1 MTNVYIAALPK
12 DLPIGNLCCQERMNE
27 IEKVSNE
34 RVKREKYFVWKLLCY
49 GLKHSFDL
57 DEQNL
62 NFLKSEEGAWKL
74 NGVEFSLSH
83 SDDALAVAVSQT
95 PIGIDVER
103 VHKPRSNR
111 MAEYMMNEQELEKFN
126 LVPTEER
133 EAHLIEIWTAKE
145 AIFKSQKSQNFIP
158 KQIDTL
164 SHSTK
169 TINFQIYGE
178 EYACTIA
185 NSGLDDIKLFLNVD
199 FV

>member
-12 DLPIGNLCCQERMNE
+12 DLPIGKLCCQERMNE

-62 NFLKSEEGAWKL
+62 NFAKLDCGAWTIDGL
-74 NGVEFSLSH
+74 EISLSH
-83 SDDALAVAVSQT
+83 SDDALAVAISQS
-95 PIGIDVER
+95 PVGIDVER

-164 SHSTK
+164 SRSTQK
-169 TINFQIYGE
+169 LNFQIDGE
-178 EYACTIA
+178 EYACTVA
-185 NSGLDDIKLFLNVD
+185 NSSLDDINLFLNVD

>member
-1 MTNVYIAALPK
+1 
-12 DLPIGNLCCQERMNE
+12 MNE

-74 NGVEFSLSH
+74 NGVEFSISH
-83 SDDALAVAVSQT
+83 SENALAVVISQA

-103 VHKPRSNR
+103 VHSPRSNR

-145 AIFKSQKSQNFIP
+145 AIFKSQSMKNFVP

-164 SHSTK
+164 SRSTQK
-169 TINFQIYGE
+169 LNFQIDGE
-178 EYACTIA
+178 EYICTVAQPTPEPINVFCDVEFLGVDYMFA
-185 NSGLDDIKLFLNVD
+185 NVLYFDILN
-199 FV
+199 

>member
-1 MTNVYIAALPK
+1 
-12 DLPIGNLCCQERMNE
+12 MNE

-62 NFLKSEEGAWKL
+62 NFAKLDCGAWTIDGL
-74 NGVEFSLSH
+74 EISLSH
-83 SDDALAVAVSQT
+83 SDDALAVAISQS
-95 PIGIDVER
+95 PVGIDVER

-164 SHSTK
+164 SRSTQK
-169 TINFQIYGE
+169 LNFQIDGE
-178 EYACTIA
+178 EYACTVA
-185 NSGLDDIKLFLNVD
+185 NSSLDDINLFLNVD